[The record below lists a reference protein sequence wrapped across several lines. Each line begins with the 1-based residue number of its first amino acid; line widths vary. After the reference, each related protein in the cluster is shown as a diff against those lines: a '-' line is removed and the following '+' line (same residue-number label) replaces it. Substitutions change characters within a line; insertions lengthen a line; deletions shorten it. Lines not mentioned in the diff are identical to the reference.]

1 MQSSHE
7 KRMVS
12 LKNIYKSPSIIF
24 KYLITIFIPT
34 HTVTALLSIVR
45 PGTSISSKPSLHSHS
60 KLWSLFSSSQVALS
74 GQLPSSAS
82 PTHIPNQRKPSK
94 ATHRARDIGILAFC
108 QANLYYQRDPTVL
121 LCNSVLNVHLYIH
134 VALAMIGGNYYSDSL
149 EIEFDVNT
157 NDKYQTPFLSSSLHL
172 IYTLSNYSYTV
183 EPWVLLV

>member
-34 HTVTALLSIVR
+34 HTVTALLPIVR
-45 PGTSISSKPSLHSHS
+45 PGTSISLYTRIQNCGHYFHPHRWHCLDSFHHQPHLH
-60 KLWSLFSSSQVALS
+60 
-74 GQLPSSAS
+74 
-82 PTHIPNQRKPSK
+82 IYRMRQRKPSK
-94 ATHRARDIGILAFC
+94 ATHRAKDIGILAFC

-149 EIEFDVNT
+149 EIAFDVNT

>member
-60 KLWSLFSSSQVALS
+60 KLWSLFSSHRWHCLDSFHHQPHL
-74 GQLPSSAS
+74 
-82 PTHIPNQRKPSK
+82 HIYRMRQRKPSK

-149 EIEFDVNT
+149 EIA
-157 NDKYQTPFLSSSLHL
+157 S
-172 IYTLSNYSYTV
+172 I
-183 EPWVLLV
+183 